1 MIKQIFVIFV
11 VLVSVSLISETMY
24 IDLNS
29 GETLEIDTAEIM
41 EITFSPDVSVEEM
54 VEIINQIPIKFMKN
68 TPNPFNPNTTIS
80 YELSRQGRTTIDIYN
95 AKGQKVR
102 TLLSKMMEQG
112 NHQVVW
118 DGLDDNGKRAA
129 SGVFF
134 YKISLDDEQLMKKM
148 ILLK

>member
-1 MIKQIFVIFV
+1 
-11 VLVSVSLISETMY
+11 MY